1 MTERNSNPN
10 RLIHEKSPYL
20 LHHAYNPVDWYPWGE
35 EAFEKAHEQ
44 EKPLFLSIGYSACHW
59 CHVMERESFEDREVA
74 SLLNSW
80 FVCVKVDREE
90 RPDLD
95 SLYMTVCQIMTGQ
108 GGWPLTVIMTPD
120 KKPFFAGTYIPKESR
135 FSQMGLLELLPRIHE
150 LWISRK
156 EDLVQNAEAVIQS
169 LKASQISQGEDLDS
183 SVFRSGYQQL
193 QTQFDHEYGGF
204 GSAPKFPMAHYLLF
218 LLRYWSRTREQG
230 ALSMVAKT
238 LRSMRR
244 GGIFDQIG
252 FGIHRYAT
260 DRTWLV
266 PHFEK
271 MLYDQALMTIAYV
284 EMYQATR
291 DSVYKKVAEEI
302 IEYVLRELKGPE
314 GGFYSAQDADS
325 EGEEGKYYTWKET
338 EINQVD
344 NAELI
349 KAVFDIRKEGNVP
362 QSQGQNILHIKTPL
376 SEYANRF
383 KIPRLKLEKILEQAR
398 RRLLKMRTQRVHPT
412 TDDKILTDWNGLMV
426 AALSKAGSIFN
437 TDKYIKAAEK
447 AVAFILTTMK
457 KDESTLYHR
466 FRDNEAAIPG
476 FLDDYAFFVWGLLEL
491 YEATFNP
498 RYIHEALRLTDS
510 MIALFWDTSRGG
522 FYFPPDS
529 NPFGIRQKLFYD
541 GAHPSGNA
549 VAALNLLRLAR
560 ITGDYTYEKRAADT
574 LKASATMVRHMPVSS
589 AMLLVAYDFAVGPPA
604 EIVIAGLPK
613 AQDTQELI
621 RAVRSVYMPNK
632 VVLLR
637 SSTEGVLDELCP
649 YVKDLVTIQGKATAY
664 LCHNYQCNRP
674 TTSTEDLI
682 NQLNSLAVHPLHKKD

>member
-260 DRTWLV
+260 DRSWLV